1 MFMSWQA
8 LLPGAGGD
16 DVGSTVDEPA
26 GIDGFS
32 VSGAIVRGGSTVGN
46 GPSVDGTVDRAM
58 VITDDVE
65 VGAGGIVSGVVSV
78 QEWVNG
84 TRGIQAGLCILDP
97 SETSIGTFNRRTMS
111 NLLVSINVATS
122 GSFRCMGDTKPS
134 MLRCVDSRGYQ
145 FGFIDPRDWGD
156 THRVHSP

>member
-1 MFMSWQA
+1 MSWQA
-8 LLPGAGGD
+8 LLPGAGGG

-32 VSGAIVRGGSTVGN
+32 VSGAIVRGGSTVGI

-65 VGAGGIVSGVVSV
+65 VGAGGIVGGVVSV

-84 TRGIQAGLCILDP
+84 TRGIQAGLCI
-97 SETSIGTFNRRTMS
+97 
-111 NLLVSINVATS
+111 
-122 GSFRCMGDTKPS
+122 
-134 MLRCVDSRGYQ
+134 
-145 FGFIDPRDWGD
+145 
-156 THRVHSP
+156 